1 MASSRTTLLSLAL
14 CSFLLFHAC
23 SAQIYTGSGQ
33 QQGGRR
39 QQQQQ
44 DECQIRRINAQEP
57 DRRITSEAGTTDIWD
72 ENDDQFRCAGVAALR
87 HTIEQRGL
95 LLPAYSNAPKLIY
108 VDQGRS
114 TFIFSFWRGYHGAAI
129 PGCPETYQSEEE
141 SGSQQDPRQGSRD
154 QHQKV
159 RKIRKG
165 DVIAIPA
172 GVADWFYNDAQSPL
186 VLVQILDTSN
196 VANQLDQNYRK
207 FFLAG
212 NPQRQIQGQRGQPSR
227 HLYQTGEKHRGQE
240 GQRSGN
246 IFQAIDEQFLAQAFN
261 IDTDLARRIKS
272 ENDNRGIIVR
282 VEEELEFLTP
292 EFSQQERESR
302 RGDDSR
308 YNGIEET
315 YCTAKLKQNIDDP
328 SRADIFNPRAGRL
341 TTVNRFDLPIL
352 RHIQLSAQKGFLYRN
367 AIMTPHWNINAH
379 SIAYITRGSGQIQ
392 IVNENGE
399 SVFDGQV
406 QEGQIITA
414 PQNFAVIKRAGNEGL
429 EWIAFKTNDVAKIN
443 QIAGRAST
451 IRAIPQDVLANA
463 FGISREEA
471 RRIKFNRREIG
482 IFSPGNE
489 SHKRRD

>member
-108 VDQGRS
+108 VDQGR
-114 TFIFSFWRGYHGAAI
+114 GYHGAAI

-227 HLYQTGEKHRGQE
+227 HLYH
-240 GQRSGN
+240 
-246 IFQAIDEQFLAQAFN
+246 FQAIDEQFLAQAFN

>member
-1 MASSRTTLLSLAL
+1 V
-14 CSFLLFHAC
+14 
-23 SAQIYTGSGQ
+23 G
-33 QQGGRR
+33 
-39 QQQQQ
+39 
-44 DECQIRRINAQEP
+44 
-57 DRRITSEAGTTDIWD
+57 
-72 ENDDQFRCAGVAALR
+72 
-87 HTIEQRGL
+87 
-95 LLPAYSNAPKLIY
+95 
-108 VDQGRS
+108 
-114 TFIFSFWRGYHGAAI
+114 RGYHGAAI

-272 ENDNRGIIVR
+272 ENDNRGII
-282 VEEELEFLTP
+282 
-292 EFSQQERESR
+292 
-302 RGDDSR
+302 
-308 YNGIEET
+308 ET

-399 SVFDGQV
+399 SVFDGQ
-406 QEGQIITA
+406 
-414 PQNFAVIKRAGNEGL
+414 
-429 EWIAFKTNDVAKIN
+429 TNDVAKIN